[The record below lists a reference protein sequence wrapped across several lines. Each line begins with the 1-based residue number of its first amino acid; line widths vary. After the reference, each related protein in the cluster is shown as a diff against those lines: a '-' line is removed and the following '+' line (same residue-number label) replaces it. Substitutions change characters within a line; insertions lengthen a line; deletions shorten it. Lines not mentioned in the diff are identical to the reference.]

1 MTDDRTRI
9 INRSSTIEI
18 GTELNQ
24 TYRIDSLIAVG
35 GMGEVFKGHNI
46 QTGDPVAIKVVLPE
60 YARDEMIFELFR
72 KEARVLNHLS
82 HDAIVRYYVFSL
94 DRSLGRPYL
103 AMEFVDGPSL
113 AERTKSKPLSPGD
126 FFTLLRLLAD
136 GLQKAHEA
144 GVIHRDISP
153 DNVIL
158 PGGLVENAKI
168 IDFGIARS
176 ASVGG
181 GTLLGGSFA
190 GKYSYV
196 SPEQLGLFGGEVT
209 PKSDIYSLGLTM
221 AAAVRGQPI
230 DMSGSQVDVIEKR
243 RKVPDL
249 ASLGIAPEI
258 RPILSSMLQPD
269 PANRPA
275 SMAEVRNWVER
286 EQAASSTK
294 SKDSKGKNDNS
305 KMRVASQAAAHQ
317 VQSAAGT
324 KTKALSATAITL
336 GLVAVVA
343 VGALGGWVYVQNQ
356 LTGQVEPPQSAT
368 NSPSPP
374 APGHSAVADVETP
387 GLPQQPKVENSPPPP
402 VALPT
407 PTEAI
412 DQLAQTK
419 SLEAVPSVHP
429 LSPAADT
436 KDKQSSNDSSLKQ
449 PTQPQKQT
457 GENFQTHPQQKT
469 ENINKRLPPVAESSS
484 SSSAT
489 KAVVAS
495 SSNQIVETPKSALSP
510 MQTAV
515 KSAPKMDV
523 AALTNFVSS
532 AGSDGCLK
540 TEVVSMSEASAKL
553 TALGTQASRN
563 DFERNFTL
571 NAGYAPEIVF
581 SPVMA
586 EQCGFVSA
594 LNKLPPNP
602 AMPLR
607 IKLDRTEIRGN
618 QPGQSAIGD
627 ALNVTVTGIGDRNA
641 YLYVVDYAGGIQNIS
656 RACPN
661 CLKMQSGELIAS
673 LSLSPPDNSDGS
685 LPKSLPM
692 MIFAVAA
699 SKPLL
704 ALTDQDAYETDAF
717 VSPLLRAAAS
727 ADDFAAQSAYVTVK
741 QN

>member
-1 MTDDRTRI
+1 MTDDRTQI

-94 DRSLGRPYL
+94 DRNLGRPYL

-113 AERTKSKPLSPGD
+113 AERMKSKTLSSAD

-136 GLQKAHEA
+136 GLHKAHEA

-158 PGGLVENAKI
+158 PGGLVEKAKI

-176 ASVGG
+176 ATVGG

-249 ASLGIAPEI
+249 ALLGIPPEI
-258 RPILSSMLQPD
+258 RPILNSMLQPD
-269 PANRPA
+269 PASRPA
-275 SMAEVRNWVER
+275 SMAEVRNLVEK
-286 EQAASSTK
+286 EQAISSAK
-294 SKDSKGKNDNS
+294 SKDNRVKNDKS
-305 KMRVASQAAAHQ
+305 KKQVANQIAAAYHA
-317 VQSAAGT
+317 QSAGAS
-324 KTKALSATAITL
+324 KTRALSSTAMVL

-343 VGALGGWVYVQNQ
+343 VGVLGGWIYVQSQQSVTVDPIQRATNSQSSSAANQ
-356 LTGQVEPPQSAT
+356 PAAPAADVETSKPPQQASAESSAPPPVATPVQATPPQQQAKAEPLPAVPVTPPLSSTASAT
-368 NSPSPP
+368 NSESSS
-374 APGHSAVADVETP
+374 GSSN
-387 GLPQQPKVENSPPPP
+387 QQP
-402 VALPT
+402 A
-407 PTEAI
+407 
-412 DQLAQTK
+412 
-419 SLEAVPSVHP
+419 
-429 LSPAADT
+429 
-436 KDKQSSNDSSLKQ
+436 
-449 PTQPQKQT
+449 QPQKQV
-457 GENFQTHPQQKT
+457 
-469 ENINKRLPPVAESSS
+469 VAGSSS
-484 SSSAT
+484 TNSAT
-489 KAVVAS
+489 PAAVAS
-495 SSNQIVETPKSALSP
+495 SSNQIAAEAPKSTP
-510 MQTAV
+510 PPPPTAV
-515 KSAPKMDV
+515 KSVPKFDM
-523 AALTNFVSS
+523 AAVTNFVSS
-532 AGSDGCLK
+532 YGASGCLK
-540 TEVVSMSEASAKL
+540 TEVVSMSEVSAKL
-553 TALGTQASRN
+553 AALGTEASRS
-563 DFERNFTL
+563 DFERNFAL
-571 NAGYAPEIVF
+571 KAGYSPEITF

-602 AMPLR
+602 AKPLR

-618 QPGQSAIGD
+618 QPGQSAMGD
-627 ALNVTVTGIGDRNA
+627 ALNVTVTGIGERNA

-661 CLKMQSGELIAS
+661 CIKMKSGDLIAS
-673 LSLSPPDNSDGS
+673 LSLSPPDNSDGT
-685 LPKSLPM
+685 LPKDLPM

-704 ALTDQDAYETDAF
+704 TLNDQDAYETDAF
-717 VSPLLRAAAS
+717 VPPLLKAAAS
-727 ADDFAAQSAYVTVK
+727 AEDFAAQSAYVTLK